1 MINNSTSGV
10 EKMTETLYE
19 RMGGYNAI
27 SAAVDDLM
35 ARMEKDGH
43 LAKYFVGHGND
54 SKLRLRQLQVEM
66 ICKATGGPCTYL
78 GRDMKTVHKG
88 MGINGVDWQ
97 AMITHLIGVLDS
109 FKVQDSEQKEVLKL
123 LNSVKK
129 DIVEMP

>member
-1 MINNSTSGV
+1 
-10 EKMTETLYE
+10 
-19 RMGGYNAI
+19 
-27 SAAVDDLM
+27 
-35 ARMEKDGH
+35 
-43 LAKYFVGHGND
+43 
-54 SKLRLRQLQVEM
+54 M